1 MTRFH
6 IQEASSSPQR
16 NGFVHKSPPKNANDA
31 KSHRQTAG
39 EAHQS
44 HSKTAN
50 GNKTSYLSNG
60 HGPKLKKNGFSYQ
73 CPVTG
78 KIWKKVLYE
87 QV

>member
-16 NGFVHKSPPKNANDA
+16 NGLVHKSPQKNA
-31 KSHRQTAG
+31 K
-39 EAHQS
+39 S

-50 GNKTSYLSNG
+50 GNKTSYLANGHTG